1 MTDSQRSSPF
11 PATQWS
17 LVAVAGLGN
26 AKGAREALGVLL
38 RRYQPALE
46 AHLVQ
51 KRIDPQ
57 RVADLV
63 QGFISDKIVEQNLL
77 SRADRGKGKFRTF
90 LLTALQNYVV
100 DQVRQEN
107 SRKRSP
113 AGGAPV
119 SLDLAA
125 EAAAGG
131 PSTDVFDVAWAREV
145 LAEAIRRM
153 KAECDASA
161 RDDVW
166 GIFEQRILKPSVEG
180 APPIAYELLVSRFKF
195 KSPVQ
200 AANVLI
206 TGKRMFVRVLRQ
218 VVGEYA
224 VNGDEI
230 EQELADLREILR
242 SGGSV

>member
-1 MTDSQRSSPF
+1 LI
-11 PATQWS
+11 AE
-17 LVAVAGLGN
+17 AGRGN
-26 AKGAREALGVLL
+26 DAGGRDALGVLL

-77 SRADRGKGKFRTF
+77 SRADREKGKFRTF

-113 AGGAPV
+113 TGGAPL
-119 SLDLAA
+119 SLEVAA
-125 EAAAGG
+125 EAAGEPLA
-131 PSTDVFDVAWAREV
+131 TDVFDVAWAREV
-145 LAEAIRRM
+145 LAEAVRRM
-153 KAECDASA
+153 KAECDAS
-161 RDDVW
+161 RRQDVW
-166 GIFEQRILKPSVEG
+166 GVFEERILRPSIEGVE
-180 APPIAYELLVSRFKF
+180 PIAYELLVSRFKF

-224 VNGDEI
+224 RDGQEI
-230 EQELADLREILR
+230 EQEIADLRQILQA
-242 SGGSV
+242 GA